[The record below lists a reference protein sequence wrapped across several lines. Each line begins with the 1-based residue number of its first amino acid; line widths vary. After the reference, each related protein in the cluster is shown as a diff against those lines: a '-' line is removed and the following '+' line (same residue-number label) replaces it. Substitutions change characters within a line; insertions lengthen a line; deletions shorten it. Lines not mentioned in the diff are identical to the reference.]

1 MRLITGSKKGS
12 KKTGQRKQAT
22 RRKMAMLHRRQAVL
36 LTRYTVRRTIVARA
50 STIGLSGKKSRWHRS
65 DTGLFQTAS
74 RLHPGA
80 PAERSGASLEV
91 RNTPSLAPDRPG
103 VSLQYPAAPSPLRAS
118 SFGSFPSWDSVSANC
133 DPCCDDSPYLAE
145 SSSRP
150 RATCIKV
157 CLSPSDFSCIP
168 SLPRSRDTFPRALLR
183 RACVTFT
190 CRHNSSQTLVAAFK

>member
-1 MRLITGSKKGS
+1 M
-12 KKTGQRKQAT
+12 
-22 RRKMAMLHRRQAVL
+22 VC
-36 LTRYTVRRTIVARA
+36 RTENILMCEHSQLNTPLQPGFSVSAPW
-50 STIGLSGKKSRWHRS
+50 S
-65 DTGLFQTAS
+65 Q
-74 RLHPGA
+74 HPGA

-103 VSLQYPAAPSPLRAS
+103 VSLQYPAAPSPLRAL

-157 CLSPSDFSCIP
+157 CLSPSDFSCVP
-168 SLPRSRDTFPRALLR
+168 FLPTDALGRVCIHVARILDIITHKQPPAIAFFGGPALESTPPR
-183 RACVTFT
+183 RARWVSGRAVERRT
-190 CRHNSSQTLVAAFK
+190 RH